1 MLSCSGARAAL
12 DTRLQARLPAKVLV
26 WLSAVCA
33 RNADQVMNAVAELQG
48 MMKRLSVNLGSRR

>member
-1 MLSCSGARAAL
+1 L

-33 RNADQVMNAVAELQG
+33 RNADQVMNPVAPTQRPWQSPRTL
-48 MMKRLSVNLGSRR
+48 